1 MLVVCRRVMRDG
13 LRYKNALIPAQA
25 GIYGFVLA
33 LLWIPAYAGMTSK
46 GWRGGSENAQFHAPR
61 LCLCQRGAG
70 FRRER
75 RALVRLLLREVQSSP
90 ALHGGACVQACVL
103 PCVCGLLLHKAYGA
117 PVAVFIEVEGYALGD
132 VFVFVGAGYESHVDI
147 LASRSGYFF
156 CGNGGS

>member
-46 GWRGGSENAQFHAPR
+46 GWRGGSENAQCHAPR
-61 LCLCQRGAG
+61 LCQRGAG

-75 RALVRLLLREVQSSP
+75 RAL
-90 ALHGGACVQACVL
+90 A
-103 PCVCGLLLHKAYGA
+103 
-117 PVAVFIEVEGYALGD
+117 
-132 VFVFVGAGYESHVDI
+132 
-147 LASRSGYFF
+147 
-156 CGNGGS
+156 